1 MLTESVAIVPGFTSY
16 FAFSRL
22 RSGYSGVA
30 TFCRSS
36 ATPAQSDS
44 SLAQATSIMT
54 GVSDLSEEFS
64 SDELR
69 GLDSE
74 GRCVI
79 TRHSV
84 LTSSGDTRHL
94 VIINVYCPRADP
106 ERAERGKYQQQFY
119 KALDIR
125 ANRLREAGDCV
136 IICGD
141 INTSHKEVDHCD
153 PYEEFSDKPGR
164 RFLTHFLR
172 DLASE
177 ATLAEAA
184 DDDNQDDWVSTS
196 VRLEER
202 QFVDT
207 FRIFHPDRKH
217 AFTCWSTKGNCR
229 STNYGTRIDYVFASV
244 NMTDVLAD
252 CDIQPDVLGSDHC
265 PVLATFKLR
274 SQPAARPPDNCTK
287 YFKEFSGKQV
297 KTNSTKQLL
306 LPRNLRLRLRARS
319 QVSLSPKTRSPRLRR
334 VLSTRPVLLKFNQRR
349 VLKSLATTTPR
360 QPGGQYSILF
370 HQHLTVPSTRSR
382 RLRGR

>member
-1 MLTESVAIVPGFTSY
+1 
-16 FAFSRL
+16 
-22 RSGYSGVA
+22 
-30 TFCRSS
+30 
-36 ATPAQSDS
+36 
-44 SLAQATSIMT
+44 MT

-244 NMTDVLAD
+244 NMTDFLAD

-297 KTNSTKQLL
+297 KLSNFFIKTDKT
-306 LPRNLRLRLRARS
+306 S
-319 QVSLSPKTRSPRLRR
+319 QDKLDQAVTAAKKPKTE
-334 VLSTRPVLLKFNQRR
+334 T
-349 VLKSLATTTPR
+349 KSKITSFFVAKDPKPKIEKSVEYKASVTEV
-360 QPGGQYSILF
+360 QPKKSSQEFGNNNAKAAWGSIFKPLPPAPHCTKHKEQAVKRKVTKKGPNTGREF
-370 HQHLTVPSTRSR
+370 WGCSR
-382 RLRGR
+382 GEGRADDPEARCDFFKWVK